1 MFKILLFVL
10 MGLRSFEFTPSEN
23 LFMKDWKAKE
33 PLVIDGIK
41 MKGFKLLLLEDYD
54 EDWNKE
60 GVMYNSIHKG
70 AKQFPSS
77 FDYII
82 TPDTLKIK
90 IKFSASGLKVG
101 NIYNIPYTISKK
113 ELTLKYYGQV
123 SIYK

>member
-1 MFKILLFVL
+1 MFKIILFVL
-10 MGLRSFEFTPSEN
+10 MGLRSFEFTPSET

-41 MKGFKLLLLEDYD
+41 MKGFKLLLLEDYN

-101 NIYNIPYTISKK
+101 NVYNIHYTLSKKKLKLKYFEKESIYN
-113 ELTLKYYGQV
+113 
-123 SIYK
+123 

>member
-10 MGLRSFEFTPSEN
+10 VGLLSVEFTPSET
-23 LFMKDWKAKE
+23 LFWKDWKAKE

-41 MKGFKLLLLEDYD
+41 MKGFKLLLLEDHNK
-54 EDWNKE
+54 DWNKE
-60 GVMYNSIHKG
+60 GVMYNSIYKG

-113 ELTLKYYGQV
+113 QLTLKYYGQV

>member
-1 MFKILLFVL
+1 MFKIILFVL

-23 LFMKDWKAKE
+23 LFIKDWKAKE

-41 MKGFKLLLLEDYD
+41 MKGFKLLLLEDYN

-60 GVMYNSIHKG
+60 GVMYHSIYKG

-82 TPDTLKIK
+82 TPDTFKIK

-101 NIYNIPYTISKK
+101 KIYNIPYTIGKR
-113 ELTLKYYGQV
+113 EITLKYFEQV

>member
-1 MFKILLFVL
+1 
-10 MGLRSFEFTPSEN
+10 MGLRSFEFTPSET

-41 MKGFKLLLLEDYD
+41 MKGFKLLLLEDYN

-60 GVMYNSIHKG
+60 GVMYNSIQKG

-101 NIYNIPYTISKK
+101 NLYNIHYTLSKKKLKLKYFEKESIYN
-113 ELTLKYYGQV
+113 
-123 SIYK
+123 